1 MIHTSVPD
9 DVAKVRQQ
17 ALKLTK
23 HGSLEG
29 RYPVKVDKRTTVYK
43 KICTEGKN
51 FAP

>member
-1 MIHTSVPD
+1 MIHISVPD

-29 RYPVKVDKRTTVYK
+29 RYPVKVDKRTTIYK
-43 KICTEGKN
+43 KICTESKN